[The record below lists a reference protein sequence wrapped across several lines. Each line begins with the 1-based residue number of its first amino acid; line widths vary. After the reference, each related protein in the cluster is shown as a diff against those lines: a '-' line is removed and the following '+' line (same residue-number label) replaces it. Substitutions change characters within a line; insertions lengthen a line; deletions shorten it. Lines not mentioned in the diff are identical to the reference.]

1 MLEIEYT
8 CRILFSCLVDLGLII
23 SILISCGHA
32 YFNTNTRE
40 IYALSVFSLAQLTVY
55 FIVKICCIYPVT
67 PNKKRWIYLL
77 SLITMYGQSVYM
89 SSYITSYSKMTRYEM
104 EHIFNWLS
112 LFFSIVSIFISWGF
126 ILIPEVEEMYAEA
139 VEE

>member
-1 MLEIEYT
+1 
-8 CRILFSCLVDLGLII
+8 
-23 SILISCGHA
+23 
-32 YFNTNTRE
+32 
-40 IYALSVFSLAQLTVY
+40 
-55 FIVKICCIYPVT
+55 
-67 PNKKRWIYLL
+67 
-77 SLITMYGQSVYM
+77 MYGQSVYM